1 VATTRP
7 KDSSIQLDQ
16 ASKYENMRR
25 FEREKRAL
33 QKKHLYEEYDKQ
45 FHPMKSKRT
54 TKTNWTKQYEKGTLD
69 EEEF

>member
-7 KDSSIQLDQ
+7 DDSIMQMEQ
-16 ASKYENMRR
+16 FSKFENMRR

-33 QKKHLYEEYDKQ
+33 QKKHIYEEYDRQ
-45 FHPMKSKRT
+45 VHPMKNRKT
-54 TKTNWTKQYEKGTLD
+54 AKTNWTKQYEKGTLD